1 MILNMLAEDKREKEK
16 KRIQTITQ
24 TIFDDNLKIYKQM
37 RKDYDE
43 EIRELEVERRKLL
56 RKRKIKKAE
65 KARMLLN
72 NTRAMTL
79 YIVRALQDTID
90 HYKLHYLEDDYYRLK
105 RINDITSVYKT

>member
-1 MILNMLAEDKREKEK
+1 MLAEDKREKEK
-16 KRIQTITQ
+16 KRISIITQ

-43 EIRELEVERRKLL
+43 EIRELEIERRKLM
-56 RKRKIKKAE
+56 RKRKIKKVD

-79 YIVRALQDTID
+79 YIVRAL
-90 HYKLHYLEDDYYRLK
+90 
-105 RINDITSVYKT
+105 